1 MPPPI
6 SLIDTHL
13 HLDAAEFDTD
23 RAAVWEGA
31 LRAGVAAA
39 VIPAVEPCQWPS
51 QRARLAHFP
60 ALAHAWGIHPCF
72 VDHAHAWAEAE
83 AGRPLDDT
91 AAAAFACAAL
101 EAWITEHGAVAIG
114 EIGLDRFV
122 TTPAWS
128 RQVVW
133 FEAQLALA
141 ERLHLPV
148 LCHARRAVEAVRIRV
163 RKANLSGGIIHA
175 FNGSRAQ
182 AEDLITH
189 GFCLGFG
196 GAMTH
201 PRAKHL
207 QRLAGTLPL
216 EGIVLET
223 DAPDIPPVW
232 AETRPTRRTEPA
244 DLVRYAAFL
253 AEQRGADF
261 DAIAS
266 ATTENALRVI
276 PQLQRLRTTT
286 PLTATLEPAR

>member
-1 MPPPI
+1 MLPPL

-13 HLDAAEFDTD
+13 HLDAAEFDTE
-23 RAAVWEGA
+23 RAALWEA
-31 LRAGVAAA
+31 AQQAGVRAA
-39 VIPAVEPCQWPS
+39 VIPAVEPSQWPS
-51 QRARLAHFP
+51 QQKRLAHFP

-72 VDHAHAWAEAE
+72 VDHAHAWAEQQ
-83 AGRPLDDT
+83 AGSALDDE
-91 AAAAFACAAL
+91 AAAAVACAAL

-122 TTPAWS
+122 TTPTWS

-141 ERLHLPV
+141 KRLRLPV

-163 RKANLSGGIIHA
+163 RRANLPGGIIHA

-182 AEDLITH
+182 AEDLIAH

-201 PRAKHL
+201 PRANHL
-207 QRLAGTLPL
+207 HKLAQTLPL

-223 DAPDIPPVW
+223 DAPDIPPAW
-232 AETRPTRRTEPA
+232 ANSRPTRRTEPA

-253 AEQRGADF
+253 AEQRGMDF
-261 DAIAS
+261 DAIVS
-266 ATTENALRVI
+266 ATTANALRVI
-276 PQLQRLRTTT
+276 PQLQRLFATN
-286 PLTATLEPAR
+286 PLPCTLERAK